1 MRDFFANTLDL
12 LAGGGAA
19 IAGFLHGM
27 TSGQGRTAL
36 LLAALMGA
44 DYVSGVLAAALGRS
58 RKTAHGRLSSQAGW
72 KGLLRKAV
80 ILLVVGLSVLLDWY
94 VGQGS
99 AMFQTADGSS
109 IKLVIYDNDGSLASD
124 VTQDA
129 IVSLLEGSLEQMG
142 VEAQVL
148 DPVFE
153 TGKLG
158 GVCPYYRIDYT
169 VVMGD
174 VVMGQTMLGINA
186 DRAYTFTYTDMT
198 GDWGQIFADAV
209 ASITPVAQ

>member
-1 MRDFFANTLDL
+1 MEEPPE
-12 LAGGGAA
+12 
-19 IAGFLHGM
+19 
-27 TSGQGRTAL
+27 
-36 LLAALMGA
+36 
-44 DYVSGVLAAALGRS
+44 GV
-58 RKTAHGRLSSQAGW
+58 
-72 KGLLRKAV
+72 
-80 ILLVVGLSVLLDWY
+80 
-94 VGQGS
+94 S

-109 IKLVIYDNDGSLASD
+109 INLVIYDNDGSLASD

-129 IVSLLEGSLEQMG
+129 IVSLLEGSLERMG

-148 DPVFE
+148 DAALTAAEQGHKVILCE
-153 TGKLG
+153 KSGKLG

>member
-1 MRDFFANTLDL
+1 MKKML
-12 LAGGGAA
+12 LALCA
-19 IAGFLHGM
+19 
-27 TSGQGRTAL
+27 
-36 LLAALMGA
+36 
-44 DYVSGVLAAALGRS
+44 LAAALSLAACGGAPAS
-58 RKTAHGRLSSQAGW
+58 GQAPASPPASGPASGSASEPASEPASGSASEEAADYTAYTLQFDVPPDFAQMEEPPEG
-72 KGLLRKAV
+72 V
-80 ILLVVGLSVLLDWY
+80 
-94 VGQGS
+94 S

-109 IKLVIYDNDGSLASD
+109 INLVIYDNDGSLASD

-129 IVSLLEGSLEQMG
+129 IVSLLEGSLEQMS

>member
-1 MRDFFANTLDL
+1 MKKML
-12 LAGGGAA
+12 LALCA
-19 IAGFLHGM
+19 
-27 TSGQGRTAL
+27 
-36 LLAALMGA
+36 
-44 DYVSGVLAAALGRS
+44 LAAALSLAACGGAPAS
-58 RKTAHGRLSSQAGW
+58 GQAPASPPASGPASGSASEPASEPASGPASEEAADYTAYTLQFDVPPDFAQMEEPPEG
-72 KGLLRKAV
+72 V
-80 ILLVVGLSVLLDWY
+80 I
-94 VGQGS
+94 

-109 IKLVIYDNDGSLASD
+109 INLVIYDNDGSLASD

-129 IVSLLEGSLEQMG
+129 IVSLLEGSLEQMS

-186 DRAYTFTYTDMT
+186 DRAYTFTFTDMT
-198 GDWGQIFADAV
+198 GDWGQFFVDAI

>member
-1 MRDFFANTLDL
+1 
-12 LAGGGAA
+12 
-19 IAGFLHGM
+19 
-27 TSGQGRTAL
+27 
-36 LLAALMGA
+36 
-44 DYVSGVLAAALGRS
+44 
-58 RKTAHGRLSSQAGW
+58 
-72 KGLLRKAV
+72 
-80 ILLVVGLSVLLDWY
+80 
-94 VGQGS
+94 
-99 AMFQTADGSS
+99 MFQAADGSS
-109 IKLVIYDNDGSLASD
+109 INLVIYDNDGSMASD

-129 IVSLLEGSLEQMG
+129 IVSLLEGSLEQMS